1 MFQLWFFWLL
11 RIAATLPDL
20 LKALQLMKFD
30 WALDCRLLHQLQ
42 GLVADLGTKQQV
54 NVVADAA
61 AWHKTSQDRGAD
73 G

>member
-1 MFQLWFFWLL
+1 MFLLGFFSLIL

-30 WALDCRLLHQLQ
+30 WALECRVLQQLSVM
-42 GLVADLGTKQQV
+42 VADLGTKQQV
-54 NVVADAA
+54 NVVEDAA
-61 AWHKTSQDRGAD
+61 SWHKTIG